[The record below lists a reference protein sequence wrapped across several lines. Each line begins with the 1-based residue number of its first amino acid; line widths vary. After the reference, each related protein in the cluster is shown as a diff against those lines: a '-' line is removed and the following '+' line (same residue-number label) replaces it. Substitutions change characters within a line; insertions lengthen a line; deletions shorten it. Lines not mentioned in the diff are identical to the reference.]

1 MTGEFVSSE
10 VRLLRVLKAA
20 GNDDPAL
27 SFSLLFFFSMTF
39 NSIIG
44 NVNTKSPFFFKGH
57 FGSR

>member
-20 GNDDPAL
+20 GNDDPAPVL
-27 SFSLLFFFSMTF
+27 FIVVFFFSMTF

-44 NVNTKSPFFFKGH
+44 NVNTKSLFFF
-57 FGSR
+57 